1 MYVIMRTCIGD
12 TLPFI
17 HSRSTIIQAYLA
29 SHWYGS
35 VVASSTPVFCVQFA
49 TNHHRLNILRWNV
62 WKSVFQTM
70 WKLMMMVQQRSIWSV
85 NMNVTSRNASERT
98 YICIISS
105 LLSCQWLILHQV
117 QVKASCIEEI
127 SYWFFF
133 RNKANNSAQVDSS
146 IMVSD
151 FLSLCKVK

>member
-1 MYVIMRTCIGD
+1 MYVIMRTCLGD

-49 TNHHRLNILRWNV
+49 TNPHRVNILRWNV

-98 YICIISS
+98 YMYHFISAVLPVVDFAPS
-105 LLSCQWLILHQV
+105 PGKSFLHWRNKLLI
-117 QVKASCIEEI
+117 
-127 SYWFFF
+127 FF